1 MNSLKKKPD
10 EIVSDELMCHRKT
23 IFLLDIALQKQISLR
38 KQTGGLFKT
47 KIFINGPISK
57 FCMYV
62 KRHKMAPAMALLN
75 KEGFI
80 SPTLNTTL
88 KVELFNPNNFDIW

>member
-38 KQTGGLFKT
+38 KQTGKWIYCL
-47 KIFINGPISK
+47 IFDV
-57 FCMYV
+57 M
-62 KRHKMAPAMALLN
+62 
-75 KEGFI
+75 
-80 SPTLNTTL
+80 
-88 KVELFNPNNFDIW
+88 D